1 MGSVSWL
8 SRLCGLVVVSSFFVA
23 APAGLARAQP
33 ETPPTVVLAFEGEW
47 EPGLRGEVWADLVSM
62 LRERHVRL
70 LTETDAPSSRI
81 ATVRIAAPDAASAV
95 RVVIEDHLTAKL
107 VERSLALAHEEPDT
121 WSTLIAAGSDELLR
135 ASWVELSMRSAP
147 PPAREPPPEVTQI
160 VEESIAPAPP
170 TTPHLV
176 GLAVRAE
183 MLVGE
188 RLLAPGASAGVL
200 FAVDPH
206 VVLGLRAAAAG
217 LVPQQTPRASVD
229 GALFAGDLE
238 LGAPLLDPGQ
248 TFRLALVGLARLG
261 GASLQAHARAEGLDA
276 TGTLALFALAGGGVR
291 LGVHLDAVDLEVGV
305 LVLAPLAS
313 ARASDGVEDVLAIAG
328 PLALVEIG
336 AQLWP

>member
-1 MGSVSWL
+1 MSLIARLARLAGASVL
-8 SRLCGLVVVSSFFVA
+8 GLVA
-23 APAGLARAQP
+23 LGWLCAHARAQS
-33 ETPPTVVLAFEGEW
+33 EAPPTVVLAFEGEW

-70 LTETDAPSSRI
+70 LTETDAPASRV
-81 ATVRIAAPDAASAV
+81 ATVRVAAPDAASAV

-147 PPAREPPPEVTQI
+147 PPVREPPAEVTRI
-160 VEESIAPAPP
+160 ARESIAPAPTAP
-170 TTPHLV
+170 TRLV
-176 GLAVRAE
+176 GVAVRAE
-183 MLVGE
+183 ISIGE

-200 FAVDPH
+200 FAFDPH
-206 VVLGLRAAAAG
+206 VVLGVRAAAAG
-217 LVPQQTPRASVD
+217 LVPHETARASVD
-229 GALFAGDLE
+229 GALVAGDLE
-238 LGAPLLDPGQ
+238 LAAPLLDPGQ
-248 TFRLALVGLARLG
+248 AFRLALVGLARLG
-261 GASLQAHARAEGLDA
+261 WASLHAHARTEGLEVASAD
-276 TGTLALFALAGGGVR
+276 ALFALAGGGVR
-291 LGVHLDAVDLEVGV
+291 LGVHLEAVDLELGA
-305 LVLAPLAS
+305 LVLAPLAA